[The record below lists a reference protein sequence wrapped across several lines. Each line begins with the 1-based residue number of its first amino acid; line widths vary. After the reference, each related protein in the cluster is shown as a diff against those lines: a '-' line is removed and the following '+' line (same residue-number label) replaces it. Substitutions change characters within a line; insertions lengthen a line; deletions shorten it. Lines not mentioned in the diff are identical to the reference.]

1 MSLNLFNL
9 TEKTAII
16 TGASRGIGK
25 GISYALARAGANLVL
40 VGRNKKLL
48 KEVANQVEKF
58 GIKVIFIPADVTKE
72 KEILFAVQKTLE
84 EYSKI
89 DILVNCA
96 GVMIRGS
103 IENFSE
109 KDWDKLFATN
119 LRGVFLF
126 SKAVG
131 KIMITQKRGKIINI
145 SSLSSVIGGENIPA
159 YASSKGGV
167 VQLTKAMA
175 VGWAKYNINVNAIG
189 PGFFKTDMTKDLYAN
204 KKIKEKILKR
214 IPMKRWGEP
223 ERDLTGTVI
232 FLSSTASDYITGQT
246 IYVDGGYLSY

>member
-9 TEKTAII
+9 NGKTAII

-25 GISYALARAGANLVL
+25 GISYALARAGVNLVL
-40 VGRNKKLL
+40 IGRDKKLL
-48 KEVANQVEKF
+48 KEVANQAKKL
-58 GIKVIFIPADVTKE
+58 GIKVIFIQTDVTKE

-96 GVMIRGS
+96 GVMIRGP
-103 IENFSE
+103 IEDFSE
-109 KDWDKLFATN
+109 KDWDRLFAIN
-119 LRGVFLF
+119 LKGIFLF

-131 KIMITQKRGKIINI
+131 KIMIAQKKGKIINI

-189 PGFFKTDMTKDLYAN
+189 PGFFKTDMTRDLYN
-204 KKIKEKILKR
+204 NLKIKEKILNR
-214 IPMKRWGEP
+214 IPMKRWGDP
-223 ERDLTGTVI
+223 ERDLSGAVI

-246 IYVDGGYLSY
+246 IFVDGGYLSY